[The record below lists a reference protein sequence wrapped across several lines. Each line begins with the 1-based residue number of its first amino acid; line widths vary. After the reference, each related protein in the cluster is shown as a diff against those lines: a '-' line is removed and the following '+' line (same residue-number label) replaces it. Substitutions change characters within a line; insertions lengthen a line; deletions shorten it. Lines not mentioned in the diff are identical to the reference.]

1 MKKRKGAIM
10 QKLHT
15 PIQTARDFVA
25 NYLKLDI
32 NIMSYNKKDG
42 TLSINANDAKD
53 NTYNIIFDNF
63 DVTCTQIGNV
73 KNKWLHYV
81 FYNDQKYFYEY
92 CDAMLQE
99 SKETVE
105 DDRQHIDS
113 LIEQGIYNP
122 D

>member
-1 MKKRKGAIM
+1 M

-32 NIMSYNKKDG
+32 NVLSYNKKDE

-63 DVTCTQIGNV
+63 DVTCAQIGNV

-81 FYNDQKYFYEY
+81 FYNDNKYFYEY
-92 CDAMLQE
+92 CDALLQE